1 MSLVVELRRRNVF
14 RVAAAYLV
22 VGWLLTEVL
31 TTILPTLGAPD
42 WASRAVILTFA
53 FGFIPA
59 VVLSWFYEITPEGI
73 KRDHEVDRDHH
84 ETRRA
89 GKLDQATIGTAVV
102 LIILV
107 GLFSARYTADET
119 TDLNVPISDTSVAVL
134 PFVNMSDDRDNEYFS
149 DGLTETLLHMLAQV
163 PDLKVAART
172 SSFAFKGKSLS
183 IQEIA
188 RALEVA
194 HVLEG
199 SVQRAGDRV
208 RITAQLIRASDG
220 FHVWSKVYDRTFDD
234 IFEIQDEI
242 AGEVGNAL
250 SRSLLGT
257 EGETMF
263 AGIATT
269 DADAYD
275 LYLQARKERA
285 TYSYGGLQAAEDL
298 LKGALLIDPDFTDA
312 KTELATSYIHQWETG
327 LVDEQTALAEIIAIT
342 DQVLNDDPN
351 NPVALALSTYAK
363 ALSLAAQG
371 DQAALADLTVELEAI
386 VASAPEELEPRIL
399 LVRTYTYSQQLE
411 KSLPVL
417 NAALSLD
424 PFNPSLHYE
433 LGRSYMMLERWD
445 EARAS
450 LEKSIELEPR
460 QPNAYTTL
468 GTISLQNGDGIG
480 FVSSFLKAISIDPKD
495 HELPGLLAAFLYQ
508 LGLVE
513 EADDFRERVFT
524 LAPRSEVA
532 YQIEMLRAM
541 SLGDDEGSITAAR
554 RAIEDDIEDRR
565 FAFGGALQHLLRR
578 SVREG
583 RVDEE
588 LAWVDEQSPE
598 ILDIDA
604 TRVSQ
609 KYRAVQG
616 VAFDAWI
623 YTLEPAEVQRR
634 LDLLL
639 EFVASLGFT
648 PEDNP
653 GFYLKVLLIR
663 GDTDK
668 ATEVALESVFTESVA
683 KHLNWRETFA
693 QPHYAVLT
701 EDPRVRDALAK
712 WEDEEAALRGSVQS
726 YFADLRAST

>member
-1 MSLVVELRRRNVF
+1 M
-14 RVAAAYLV
+14 
-22 VGWLLTEVL
+22 
-31 TTILPTLGAPD
+31 
-42 WASRAVILTFA
+42 
-53 FGFIPA
+53 
-59 VVLSWFYEITPEGI
+59 
-73 KRDHEVDRDHH
+73 
-84 ETRRA
+84 
-89 GKLDQATIGTAVV
+89 
-102 LIILV
+102 
-107 GLFSARYTADET
+107 
-119 TDLNVPISDTSVAVL
+119 
-134 PFVNMSDDRDNEYFS
+134 
-149 DGLTETLLHMLAQV
+149 
-163 PDLKVAART
+163 
-172 SSFAFKGKSLS
+172 
-183 IQEIA
+183 
-188 RALEVA
+188 
-194 HVLEG
+194 
-199 SVQRAGDRV
+199 
-208 RITAQLIRASDG
+208 
-220 FHVWSKVYDRTFDD
+220 
-234 IFEIQDEI
+234 
-242 AGEVGNAL
+242 
-250 SRSLLGT
+250 
-257 EGETMF
+257 
-263 AGIATT
+263 
-269 DADAYD
+269 
-275 LYLQARKERA
+275 
-285 TYSYGGLQAAEDL
+285 
-298 LKGALLIDPDFTDA
+298 
-312 KTELATSYIHQWETG
+312 
-327 LVDEQTALAEIIAIT
+327 
-342 DQVLNDDPN
+342 
-351 NPVALALSTYAK
+351 
-363 ALSLAAQG
+363 
-371 DQAALADLTVELEAI
+371 
-386 VASAPEELEPRIL
+386 
-399 LVRTYTYSQQLE
+399 RTYTYSQQLE

-445 EARAS
+445 DARAS

-480 FVSSFLKAISIDPKD
+480 FVSNFLKAISIDPKD

-541 SLGDDEGSITAAR
+541 SLGDDEGSIAAAR

-588 LAWVDEQSPE
+588 LAWVDEQSPD
-598 ILDIDA
+598 ILDVDA
-604 TRVSQ
+604 PRVSQ
-609 KYRAVQG
+609 KYRTMQG
-616 VAFDAWI
+616 VALDAWI
-623 YTLEPAEVQRR
+623 FTLEPAEVQRR

-639 EFVASLGFT
+639 DFVASLGFE
-648 PEDNP
+648 PEDKP
-653 GFYLKVLLIR
+653 GFYLNVLLIR

-701 EDPRVRDALAK
+701 EDPRVRDALEK

>member
-1 MSLVVELRRRNVF
+1 
-14 RVAAAYLV
+14 
-22 VGWLLTEVL
+22 
-31 TTILPTLGAPD
+31 
-42 WASRAVILTFA
+42 
-53 FGFIPA
+53 
-59 VVLSWFYEITPEGI
+59 
-73 KRDHEVDRDHH
+73 
-84 ETRRA
+84 
-89 GKLDQATIGTAVV
+89 
-102 LIILV
+102 
-107 GLFSARYTADET
+107 
-119 TDLNVPISDTSVAVL
+119 
-134 PFVNMSDDRDNEYFS
+134 MSDDRDNEYFS

-327 LVDEQTALAEIIAIT
+327 LVDEQTALAEIIAIS
-342 DQVLNDDPN
+342 DQVLADDPN

-371 DQAALADLTVELEAI
+371 DQAALADLTTELEAI

-541 SLGDDEGSITAAR
+541 SLGDDEGSIAAAR